1 MKALRINGVCT
12 RLFVLGVALLAGGVG
27 VAAPAISALGDAA
40 VTRGPGATSSAVA
53 PTIHSSGASGGSGS
67 LAAGGTSSANTD
79 GSVMFGSTATSSGFS
94 MLRFTP
100 LYMGGGKFSLAQA
113 VAIAKNYDV
122 IAEHSGVLTPYVAA
136 MHAANPRLKIV
147 AYINGA
153 FDQSNTGNKYPMSWY
168 AVDAK
173 GQRVKSVS
181 FGNWLMLPTS
191 AWGQTVAKTCTAEL
205 VKSKYDGCFLDT
217 LGIGPLLP
225 GYVNGIPINPATKK
239 AWTST
244 AWIAAQSGTITAVKA
259 ANKSKVVVAN
269 GLADGQKFG
278 STQPLLTAA
287 GMAMSEIWLRVS
299 RNPESAFPAVASWLQ
314 DVNMLVTA
322 GAHGESVLTVT
333 KLWVNA
339 TAAQVAQWHS
349 FAEATFLLGT
359 NGLSAYCFT
368 TSQSAAGLTID
379 TPWDHLAIG
388 TPTGAYTS
396 SGGIYRRTFTLGI
409 VAVNPGTSAATIN
422 LGGSY
427 HNLQGKI
434 VTSMVIPAH
443 TGEIFIK

>member
-12 RLFVLGVALLAGGVG
+12 RLFVLGIALLAGGVG
-27 VAAPAISALGDAA
+27 VAAPAFGTLRDAA

-53 PTIHSSGASGGSGS
+53 PTIHSSDASGGSGS
-67 LAAGGTSSANTD
+67 LAAGGTFSANTD
-79 GSVMFGSTATSSGFS
+79 GSIMLGSTATSSGFA

-153 FDQSNTGNKYPMSWY
+153 FDQSGAGNKYPMSWY
-168 AVDAK
+168 AVNAK
-173 GQRVKSVS
+173 GQRVRSVG
-181 FGNWLMLPTS
+181 FGNWLMLPNS
-191 AWGQTVAKTCTAEL
+191 AWSQTVAKMCTAEL
-205 VKSKYDGCFLDT
+205 AKSKYDGCFLDT

-225 GYVNGIPINPATKK
+225 GYVNGVPVNPATHKVF
-239 AWTST
+239 TST
-244 AWIAAQSGTITAVKA
+244 AWIAAQAGTITAVKA
-259 ANKSKVVVAN
+259 ANRSAVVVAN

-287 GMAMSEIWLRVS
+287 GMAMSEIFLRVS
-299 RNPESAFPAVASWLQ
+299 RNPESAFPTTANWLQ

-333 KLWVNA
+333 KLWVKA

-368 TSQSAAGLTID
+368 TSQSAAGLTVD

-388 TPTGAYTS
+388 TPTGAYS
-396 SGGIYRRTFTLGI
+396 QSGGIYRRTFTLGI
-409 VAVNPGTSAATIN
+409 VAVNPGTSAATIS

-427 HNLQGKI
+427 HNLQGNI
-434 VTSMVIPAH
+434 VTSMSIPAH
-443 TGEIFIK
+443 SGEIFIK